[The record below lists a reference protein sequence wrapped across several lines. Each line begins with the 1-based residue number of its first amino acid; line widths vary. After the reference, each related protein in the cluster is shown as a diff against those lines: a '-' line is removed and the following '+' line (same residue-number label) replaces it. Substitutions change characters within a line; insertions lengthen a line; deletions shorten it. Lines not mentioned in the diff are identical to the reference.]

1 MHPYPPRATSLSG
14 MVRACKIPLYE
25 FIYRLCDGVPLFA
38 SNDRPACDAVARG
51 VSHSMK
57 IADAENTELLS
68 KIAQG
73 DQKAFARFYDQYI
86 HGLYSLVFKILNDSK
101 ETEDVLQE
109 GFTQIW
115 KKAAQYD
122 GTRSS
127 AFTWAVMIM
136 RNKAIDHIRTRQ
148 RQARLVEAA
157 TLDGA
162 YAGDFEEDESVFQNE
177 KKALVKAALGKI
189 PADQRQAIDLAFFS
203 GLTQMQI
210 AEKLGEPLGTVK
222 ARIRRGLLKL
232 RDYLNGSKP

>member
-1 MHPYPPRATSLSG
+1 
-14 MVRACKIPLYE
+14 
-25 FIYRLCDGVPLFA
+25 
-38 SNDRPACDAVARG
+38 
-51 VSHSMK
+51 MK
-57 IADAENTELLS
+57 IADTESTELLAR
-68 KIAQG
+68 IAQG
-73 DQKAFARFYDQYI
+73 DEEAFARFYDQYA
-86 HGLYSLVFKILNDSK
+86 HGLYSLVFKILNDSR

-109 GFTQIW
+109 GFAQIW

-148 RQARLVEAA
+148 RQTRLMEAA
-157 TLDGA
+157 TLEGA
-162 YAGDFEEDESVFQNE
+162 FGSDLQEDESVFQNE
-177 KKALVKAALGKI
+177 KKALVKVALGKI
-189 PADQRQAIDLAFFS
+189 PEDQRQAINLAFFS

-232 RDYLNGSKP
+232 RDYLNGSKL

>member
-1 MHPYPPRATSLSG
+1 
-14 MVRACKIPLYE
+14 
-25 FIYRLCDGVPLFA
+25 
-38 SNDRPACDAVARG
+38 
-51 VSHSMK
+51 MK

-68 KIAQG
+68 RIAQG
-73 DQKAFARFYDQYI
+73 DQEAFGRFYDQYA
-86 HGLYSLVFKILNDSK
+86 HGLYSLVFKILNDGK

-162 YAGDFEEDESVFQNE
+162 YASDFEEDESVFRNE
-177 KKALVKAALGKI
+177 KKALVKVALGKI

-232 RDYLNGSKP
+232 RDYLNGSQP